1 MNIVKVK
8 YQNAQT
14 IDISFVP
21 EDRLLNTGDLV
32 ITETNHGKELATCLC
47 DNIKINIAD
56 KDESKN
62 IFSIFGASY
71 PTTHVIGKFTYDE
84 WERTQ

>member
-1 MNIVKVK
+1 MNIVRVEYKNSK
-8 YQNAQT
+8 T
-14 IDISFVP
+14 IDIVIVP

-32 ITETNHGKELATCLC
+32 MTETKHGKEPATCLC
-47 DNIKINIAD
+47 HNIKINIAD

-62 IFSIFGASY
+62 IFSIFGESY

-84 WERTQ
+84 WERT

>member
-21 EDRLLNTGDLV
+21 DDRLLNTGDLV
-32 ITETNHGKELATCLC
+32 MTETKHGKELATCLC
-47 DNIKINIAD
+47 DNIKINITD

-62 IFSIFGASY
+62 IFCIFGTSY

-84 WERTQ
+84 WERT

>member
-32 ITETNHGKELATCLC
+32 MTETKYGKKLATCLC

-62 IFSIFGASY
+62 IFSIFKASY

-84 WERTQ
+84 WE